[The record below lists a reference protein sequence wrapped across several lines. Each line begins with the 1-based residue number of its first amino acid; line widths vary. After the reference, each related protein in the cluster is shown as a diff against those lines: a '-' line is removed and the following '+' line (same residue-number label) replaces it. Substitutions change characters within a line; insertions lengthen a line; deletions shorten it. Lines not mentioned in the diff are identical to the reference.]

1 MQRAEALLRTFVPN
15 IDLTDPNFEAIL
27 AQRKATQGHPV
38 PSAMQ
43 QVAESVRSDGSRPDM
58 SDHGRDDDE
67 DAQLRSMIETTG
79 QLELDDQGHWDFHGG
94 SSGAV
99 FFKRMREQFDG
110 LLGENNKLQY
120 LPRPTM
126 RPSAFS
132 VLESPR
138 SSGESP
144 FEAGLPNVMELP
156 SKSVARELSAK
167 ALNCACALL
176 RFVHHPTFY
185 KMFDHI
191 YDTPPESFGDAENK
205 FLPLLYVTLALGCM
219 FMDDKSTVNSTDGM
233 SYQEGIDQGYVLAQF
248 TITRIC

>member
-1 MQRAEALLRTFVPN
+1 MQRAEALLRTFIPN
-15 IDLTDPNFEAIL
+15 IDLSDPNFEAVL
-27 AQRKATQGHPV
+27 AQRKATQGHQGP
-38 PSAMQ
+38 MH
-43 QVAESVRSDGSRPDM
+43 QVAESVRSDGSRQEM
-58 SDHGRDDDE
+58 SDHGREDDE

-110 LLGENNKLQY
+110 LLGADNKLQY
-120 LPRPTM
+120 LPRPNM

-144 FEAGLPNVMELP
+144 LETGLPNVMELP
-156 SKSVARELSAK
+156 SKAVARDLAGK

-176 RFVHHPTFY
+176 RFVHHPSFY
-185 KMFDHI
+185 KMFDRI
-191 YDTPPESFGDAENK
+191 YDTPPEAFGDAENK

-219 FMDDKSTVNSTDGM
+219 FMDDKSNGSATEGM
-233 SYQEGIDQGYVLAQF
+233 SYQEGIDQG
-248 TITRIC
+248 